1 MNLENAIKT
10 ATEEQL
16 RETLIEIFN
25 TVKIALEVYDTG
37 AFETDTRYAAGFH
50 AVAYDVYEKFDILE
64 TDDTTHKLNKSEQN
78 ETELNTTSD
87 ASELTQDDATYE
99 MSTTCMH
106 MYANFTRTGTLTE
119 LIDVIEA
126 DAVVNVHLDYPMLMV
141 SLLAKDSVAREL
153 GVESGTEFWSLFDGS
168 RYIEKPK
175 ITVDLVKQ
183 FAEYVYE
190 RQVYIKPIGP
200 AV

>member
-1 MNLENAIKT
+1 
-10 ATEEQL
+10 
-16 RETLIEIFN
+16 
-25 TVKIALEVYDTG
+25 
-37 AFETDTRYAAGFH
+37 
-50 AVAYDVYEKFDILE
+50 
-64 TDDTTHKLNKSEQN
+64 
-78 ETELNTTSD
+78 
-87 ASELTQDDATYE
+87 

-106 MYANFTRTGTLTE
+106 MCANFTPTGTLTE

-141 SLLAKDSVAREL
+141 SLLAKDGVACEL

-183 FAEYVYE
+183 FAEHVYE
-190 RQVYIKPIGP
+190 CQVYIKPIGP